1 MKDQGD
7 ESPRRKPSAA
17 PGPEAAP
24 PALRTDRTDLTDH
37 TDRLTAEVEALS
49 HLCDA
54 TSRLWHLS
62 DLKTGLEEILSAAI
76 ALLGGD
82 KGTVQ
87 LLGDDGLLRIV
98 AQHGFD
104 ERFLEHFRAVAPD
117 HTSAAGRALR
127 SRRRVVIED
136 VELDELYAAHRAT
149 AKASDVRAVQ
159 ATPMLRNSGTRQ
171 CHSGNG
177 SKGMW
182 FRE

>member
-1 MKDQGD
+1 MKDQG
-7 ESPRRKPSAA
+7 EPSPRRNSPAD

-104 ERFLEHFRAVAPD
+104 ERFLEYFRAVAPD
-117 HTSAAGRALR
+117 HNSAAGRALR
-127 SRRRVVIED
+127 SRQRQARGRGPQARLAQVVCGEPLVSVPWRIRMGLSAHGRLPPK
-136 VELDELYAAHRAT
+136 VE
-149 AKASDVRAVQ
+149 
-159 ATPMLRNSGTRQ
+159 
-171 CHSGNG
+171 
-177 SKGMW
+177 
-182 FRE
+182 